1 MDSMVNGVYADSVSV
16 HDRGLAY
23 GDGLFE
29 TIAVRNGEPLLLA
42 EHMKRLLHGCRRLR
56 MPEPETVQLQQEIA
70 QICQRKTGVLKI
82 ILTRGSSARGYAVAT
97 HLQTN
102 RILLF
107 SDWNPYP
114 QEYYQLGI
122 YVEICRTRLSARP
135 ELAGIKHLNRLEN
148 VLAAQELNP
157 LTTQEGIMLDGEDRV
172 IEGIRS
178 NIFMVM
184 DNQLHTPSLQRC
196 GVEGIMR
203 DHILGLARDGG
214 IKTSVRDISLEELQQ
229 ADEVFVC
236 NSLIGVWCIT
246 QLGNKISYRSVMG
259 RTLQSQ
265 VSHCTLGLV
274 TAHA

>member
-1 MDSMVNGVYADSVSV
+1 MDSMVNGVYADSISV

-42 EHMKRLLHGCRRLR
+42 EHMRRLLQGCQRLSIPQ
-56 MPEPETVQLQQEIA
+56 PEAAQLQREMA
-70 QICQRKTGVLKI
+70 QICQHKTGILKI

-97 HLQTN
+97 PMQTN

-122 YVEICRTRLSARP
+122 YAEICRTRLSARP

-157 LTTQEGIMLDGEDRV
+157 LTVQEGIMLDAEDRV
-172 IEGIRS
+172 VEGIRS

-184 DNQLHTPSLQRC
+184 DSQLHTPSLQRC
-196 GVEGIMR
+196 GVQGIMR
-203 DHILGLARDGG
+203 DYILELARRND
-214 IKTSVRDISLEELQQ
+214 IKTHVRDINLEELQR

-246 QLGNKISYRSVMG
+246 QLGNKITYRSVMG

-265 VSHCTLGLV
+265 VSHCTLGFG